1 MQTRPVGTT
10 ESLIYGRCHQGS
22 KSADTE
28 FIKGDFFFPL
38 GESDLSRGPF
48 KETEVAAGVPLLGG
62 RSKLPATKGPF
73 ART

>member
-1 MQTRPVGTT
+1 M
-10 ESLIYGRCHQGS
+10 
-22 KSADTE
+22 DTE
-28 FIKGDFFFPL
+28 FIKGDIFFPL

>member
-1 MQTRPVGTT
+1 MADAIKVPNQQTLS
-10 ESLIYGRCHQGS
+10 SL
-22 KSADTE
+22 KVT
-28 FIKGDFFFPL
+28 FFPP

-48 KETEVAAGVPLLGG
+48 KETEVAVGVPLFGG

>member
-1 MQTRPVGTT
+1 MADAIKVQNQRTLS
-10 ESLIYGRCHQGS
+10 SL
-22 KSADTE
+22 KVT
-28 FIKGDFFFPL
+28 FFFPL